1 VKLGTGSFFRFAVGG
16 GINTVLTYLL
26 FLLLSAFMP
35 YVIAYTI
42 TYIAGIALSYVIN
55 SFFVFRTGRGWK
67 AMIRFPIAYAV
78 QQLIVRRGGA
88 AGAAQDDAP
97 PSVAIDAVP
106 PATGTKCPECGARAM
121 IRKDGCDFCTRC
133 GHLGSCG

>member
-1 VKLGTGSFFRFAVGG
+1 MKLGTGSFFRFAVGG

-78 QQLIVRRGGA
+78 QYVWGLGLLSVLIDVLGVSREISMLVVIATSTVLSYALIKKILKPR
-88 AGAAQDDAP
+88 QSKDDL
-97 PSVAIDAVP
+97 
-106 PATGTKCPECGARAM
+106 AR
-121 IRKDGCDFCTRC
+121 
-133 GHLGSCG
+133 